1 MLELS
6 SLSLCDV
13 LKGFREP
20 KQHLIQQEEAALDTR
35 GSGAMSSL
43 TQGLDTSHVQPTMLA
58 RVTKVLVRIVSQGQ
72 NTWVRMEFIDDMS
85 CSIIC
90 NVKGDV
96 LTLLEKQQE
105 ARRLHLAWLLAG
117 S

>member
-1 MLELS
+1 
-6 SLSLCDV
+6 
-13 LKGFREP
+13 
-20 KQHLIQQEEAALDTR
+20 
-35 GSGAMSSL
+35 MSSL
-43 TQGLDTSHVQPTMLA
+43 TQGGMPPVPNSSEGLEWERKLNTSHVQPTMLA